1 MGRKGISGM
10 SGKLR
15 NILLYLCLPV
25 IIYSTACTG
34 QRTSTLLG
42 AIRGRIDLK
51 QLLSWL
57 PADTETLLV
66 ANGPFWMSTFQLA
79 EEDYKDREVTNTL
92 SGRKYYSHLRP
103 RATLDLQQAWVNC
116 HLRGAR

>member
-1 MGRKGISGM
+1 M

-42 AIRGRIDLK
+42 AIRGRTDLK

-79 EEDYKDREVTNTL
+79 EEDYKDREVTNEELEKHFEGLTL
-92 SGRKYYSHLRP
+92 QLFKFGKGLLQKHVERKKIL
-103 RATLDLQQAWVNC
+103 
-116 HLRGAR
+116 